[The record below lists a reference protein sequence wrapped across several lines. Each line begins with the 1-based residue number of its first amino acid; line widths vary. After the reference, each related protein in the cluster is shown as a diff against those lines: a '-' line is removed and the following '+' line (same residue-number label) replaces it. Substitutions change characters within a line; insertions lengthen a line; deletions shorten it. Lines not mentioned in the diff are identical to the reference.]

1 MKHIPNILSTF
12 RIALVGVF
20 AWLFLTARIPHPQNY
35 WWALGVY
42 LLAFLTDVLDG
53 FLARTFNWITPV
65 GKLLDPLADKLMA
78 ITALVV
84 ILIAKATA
92 GEEYAIY
99 LVLFVLVTV
108 KEGLMLV
115 GGLLMLKQKKVAYS
129 DWYGK
134 TATGLFAF
142 GIVLTLLSFPIPSIQ
157 PWNIAVLS
165 AAVGLSWFSMAHYA
179 KTQLFIPRTDEPA
192 PEEEKLF
199 EKIDRFSK

>member
-12 RIALVGVF
+12 RIVLVGIF

>member
-1 MKHIPNILSTF
+1 MKHIPNILSAF
-12 RIALVGVF
+12 RIVLVGVF
-20 AWLFLTARIPHPQNY
+20 AWLFLTAKIAHPQNY

-42 LLAFLTDVLDG
+42 VLAFLTDVLDG

-78 ITALVV
+78 VTALVV
-84 ILIAKATA
+84 ILIAKARA
-92 GEEYAIY
+92 GEDYGIY
-99 LVLFVLVTV
+99 LALFVLVAV
-108 KEGLMLV
+108 KEGLMLA
-115 GGLLMLKQKKVAYS
+115 GGLFMLRRRKVAYS

-142 GIVLTLLSFPIPSIQ
+142 GIVLTLLSFPIDSIQ

-165 AAVGLSWFSMAHYA
+165 AAVALSYFSMAHYA
-179 KTQLFIPRTDEPA
+179 KSQLFVPRTDEPA

>member
-1 MKHIPNILSTF
+1 MKHIPNILSSF
-12 RIALVGVF
+12 RILLVGVF
-20 AWLFLTARIPHPQNY
+20 AWLFLTGCIPHPDNY

-42 LLAFLTDVLDG
+42 VLAFFTDVLDG

-78 ITALVV
+78 LTALVV
-84 ILIAKATA
+84 ILIAKASE
-92 GEEYAIY
+92 GEDYAIY
-99 LVLFVLVTV
+99 LALFVLVAV
-108 KEGLMLV
+108 KEGLMFA
-115 GGLLMLKQKKVAYS
+115 GGLFMLHRKKVAYS

-142 GIVLTLLSFPIPSIQ
+142 GIVLTLLSFPIDSIQ

-165 AAVGLSWFSMAHYA
+165 AAVALSYFAMAHYA
-179 KTQLFIPRTDEPA
+179 KTQLFVPREDEPA

>member
-142 GIVLTLLSFPIPSIQ
+142 GTVLTLLSFIVDAIE

-165 AAVGLSWFSMAHYA
+165 ASIGLSYVALAHYA
-179 KTQLFIPRTDEPA
+179 RTQLFQPAESKPSDE
-192 PEEEKLF
+192 EQKLF
-199 EKIDRFSK
+199 DKFDRLAK